1 MGDIRFAN
9 IFGHAFV
16 WPIQAEQNSR
26 PEIMTKNKAVYS
38 VLIALSVGHLINDTI
53 QSLLPAIYPIIK
65 ANYQLDFTQIGMLT
79 FVFQMCGSVF
89 QPMVGHYTDKKPMPY
104 SMVVGMGFSMAGL
117 ITLALAHDYTF
128 LLVGSAMVGIG
139 SSIFHPEATRLAR
152 RASGGQLGFAQAVFV
167 VGGQTGSAIGPL
179 MAVFVIVSGGQSSIA
194 WFSLIALAGMVILA
208 WAGRWH
214 IRSNIERAKNAAAG
228 STQTA
233 LPAITGSTMLA
244 IGILMVLIFSKVAYS
259 ASFNSFYTFYLME
272 KFSVSLE
279 FSQVMLFVF
288 LFSSAIG
295 SLLGGWLSD
304 RIGRRIMIWFSILGA
319 LPFALMLPFVDLFWT
334 GVLTVIINL
343 IMSSALASILVYA
356 MELLPGRVG
365 MIGGLF
371 YGLAFG
377 LGGIAAAALGKL
389 ADATSINTVY
399 FVSSFLPAFGL
410 LAWFLPEMSK
420 KNPA

>member
-1 MGDIRFAN
+1 
-9 IFGHAFV
+9 
-16 WPIQAEQNSR
+16 
-26 PEIMTKNKAVYS
+26 
-38 VLIALSVGHLINDTI
+38 
-53 QSLLPAIYPIIK
+53 
-65 ANYQLDFTQIGMLT
+65 
-79 FVFQMCGSVF
+79 
-89 QPMVGHYTDKKPMPY
+89 
-104 SMVVGMGFSMAGL
+104 
-117 ITLALAHDYTF
+117 
-128 LLVGSAMVGIG
+128 
-139 SSIFHPEATRLAR
+139 
-152 RASGGQLGFAQAVFV
+152 
-167 VGGQTGSAIGPL
+167 
-179 MAVFVIVSGGQSSIA
+179 
-194 WFSLIALAGMVILA
+194 MVILA

-214 IRSNIERAKNAAAG
+214 IRSNIERAKNAAAA
-228 STQTA
+228 SVQNA
-233 LPAITGSTMLA
+233 LPVITGNTMLS
-244 IGILMVLIFSKVAYS
+244 IVILMVLIFSKVAYS

-272 KFSVSLE
+272 KFSVSLQ

-295 SLLGGWLSD
+295 SLMGGWLSD

-319 LPFALMLPFVDLFWT
+319 LPFTLMLPFVDLFWT

-399 FVSSFLPAFGL
+399 LVSSFLPAFGL